1 MNLSPVLTE
10 VQADTLQVVSFRL
23 ENEIYSLDI
32 LCVQEIIKALPVTQV
47 PLTVSWIEGVI
58 NLRGQI
64 LPLINLASRLGLKP
78 SPYQRDTRFVI
89 VRGREQNVGL
99 VVDEV
104 QEVLRLPVSLL
115 EPAPTTA
122 VDKDYIQA
130 VCKYEN
136 RLVIV
141 LDLPKVLYD
150 NKPRPETLQEVI

>member
-1 MNLSPVLTE
+1 LSVSTAMTELLTE
-10 VQADTLQVVSFRL
+10 TLQVVSFRL

-32 LCVQEIIKALPVTQV
+32 LCVQEIIKVLPVTQV
-47 PLTVSWIEGVI
+47 PLTPPWMAGVI

-64 LPLINLASRLGLKP
+64 LPLIHLASRLGLKKT
-78 SPYQRDTRFVI
+78 PYQRNTRFVI

-104 QEVLRLPVSLL
+104 QEVLRLPVSQL
-115 EPAPTTA
+115 EPPPATSIE
-122 VDKDYIQA
+122 KDYIQA
-130 VCKYEN
+130 VCKHDN

-150 NKPRPETLQEVI
+150 YKPRPETVQEVV

>member
-1 MNLSPVLTE
+1 MTESP
-10 VQADTLQVVSFRL
+10 ADTLQVVSFRL
-23 ENEIYSLDI
+23 ATEIYSLDI
-32 LCVQEIIKALPVTQV
+32 LCVQEIIKILPVTQV
-47 PLTVSWIEGVI
+47 PLTASWIEGVI

-64 LPLINLASRLGLKP
+64 LPLINLASRLGLDP
-78 SPYQRDTRFVI
+78 SPYQRHTRFVI

-115 EPAPTTA
+115 EPAPATA
-122 VDKDYIQA
+122 AIEKDYIQA
-130 VCKYEN
+130 ICKHEN

-150 NKPRPETLQEVI
+150 YKSRSETVQEVV

>member
-1 MNLSPVLTE
+1 MLTE

-78 SPYQRDTRFVI
+78 SPYKRDTRFVI

-150 NKPRPETLQEVI
+150 NKPRSETLQEVI

>member
-1 MNLSPVLTE
+1 MSVAPVTESP
-10 VQADTLQVVSFRL
+10 ADTLQVVSFRL

-47 PLTVSWIEGVI
+47 PLTPPWLEGVI

-64 LPLINLASRLGLKP
+64 LPLINLAVRLGLK
-78 SPYQRDTRFVI
+78 SAPYQRNTRFVI

-104 QEVLRLPVSLL
+104 QEVLRLPLSQL
-115 EPAPTTA
+115 EPAPATA
-122 VDKDYIQA
+122 VDKAYIQA
-130 VCKYEN
+130 VCKYDN

-150 NKPRPETLQEVI
+150 YKLCPETVQEVV